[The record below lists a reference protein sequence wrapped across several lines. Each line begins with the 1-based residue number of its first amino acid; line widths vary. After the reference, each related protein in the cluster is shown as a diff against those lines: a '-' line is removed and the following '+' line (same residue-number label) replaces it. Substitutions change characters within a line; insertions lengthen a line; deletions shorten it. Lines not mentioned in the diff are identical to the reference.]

1 MLQALSPELA
11 LMFLP
16 QPRGEFVVRLA
27 ITAHDTLTH
36 SIGLTIGSMDAS
48 YWGQG
53 GDAAASTLCPL
64 WGVKR
69 TWQRSVNV
77 CVTPVQPQL
86 PSPDSRG
93 IRLPTPFPLAPESLV
108 AQQSPTLL
116 PLSPYRLRP
125 NHRRS
130 SSGCRKHDKTQNND
144 AAGRQ
149 QVARSRMKRAAA
161 RIAHRLKPQ

>member
-1 MLQALSPELA
+1 
-11 LMFLP
+11 MFLP
-16 QPRGEFVVRLA
+16 QPQGEFVVRLA
-27 ITAHDTLTH
+27 ITAHDTLTY
-36 SIGLTIGSMDAS
+36 STGLTIGSMDVRFWHLA
-48 YWGQG
+48 
-53 GDAAASTLCPL
+53 DIKAASENVRFR
-64 WGVKR
+64 GVKR

-116 PLSPYRLRP
+116 PLSPYPLRP

-144 AAGRQ
+144 AAGR
-149 QVARSRMKRAAA
+149 
-161 RIAHRLKPQ
+161 